1 MYHDE
6 NAPSLTDYTLEEIIQ
21 DIQFD
26 GLFDSYDDFDDV
38 GDDDD
43 GVDAFHCDVVDEVP
57 IAGDSSDDKIY
68 DSDFLSQLLH
78 HIKVKLLVGST

>member
-38 GDDDD
+38 GDDDMRSI
-43 GVDAFHCDVVDEVP
+43 VMLSMRFPSLAIVVMTKFMTV
-57 IAGDSSDDKIY
+57 I
-68 DSDFLSQLLH
+68 F
-78 HIKVKLLVGST
+78 